1 MTKKPSTTNGLL
13 GSSFALRSLLTD
25 DVWQHIYFER
35 QQFMIACR
43 AYFPDCNFQYEVAG
57 GVGILAETNADARL
71 EYYPFYSDGKKYR
84 LETCERQFPNDYGY
98 KTLGGL
104 LRILRQHSTSN
115 GMHRN
120 S

>member
-1 MTKKPSTTNGLL
+1 MAKKLSTTNGPL
-13 GSSFALRSLLTD
+13 GSSSEPSSLLTD
-25 DVWQHIYFER
+25 DDWQQIDFER

-43 AYFPDCNFQYEVAG
+43 AYFPDCNFQHEVAG

-84 LETCERQFPNDYGY
+84 LETCERQFPKDYAY

-104 LRILRQHSTSN
+104 LRILRHHSTSN
-115 GMHRN
+115 GMHRE
-120 S
+120 

>member
-1 MTKKPSTTNGLL
+1 MANKPSTTNGLL
-13 GSSFALRSLLTD
+13 GSYFALRSLLTD

-57 GVGILAETNADARL
+57 GVGILAETHADARL
-71 EYYPFYSDGKKYR
+71 EYYPFYSDGTKYR
-84 LETCERQFPNDYGY
+84 LETCGGLLRI